1 MPGFSN
7 KNFLGVFYYLTLLH
21 QRPILRYLSMRVVD
35 VNMWYTLF
43 RKKLIHFF
51 PTSLLEESIQWN
63 TTQGTLKGGPA
74 SWNMEVL
81 RQWSSA
87 LICNIKWNYL
97 PLFFFFFLTLL
108 IFLPLFSP
116 QKRILQL
123 ALRVLK
129 TTFSPFGGDRFRTWQ
144 C

>member
-97 PLFFFFFLTLL
+97 PLFFFFFFNTPYLSPTLL
-108 IFLPLFSP
+108 PSKKNLTAGSQSFEDNLF
-116 QKRILQL
+116 
-123 ALRVLK
+123 
-129 TTFSPFGGDRFRTWQ
+129 PFWRG
-144 C
+144 